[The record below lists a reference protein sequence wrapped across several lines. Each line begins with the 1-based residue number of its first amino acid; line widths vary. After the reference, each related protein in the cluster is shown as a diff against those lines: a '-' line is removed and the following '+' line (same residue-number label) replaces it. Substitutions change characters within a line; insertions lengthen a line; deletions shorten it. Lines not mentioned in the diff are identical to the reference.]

1 MVLGLYRSARNS
13 GDRRAEPALASG
25 GWPAAHSPY
34 RQAQC
39 DGIRV
44 QGFVLVFPA
53 QRMASLDCHH
63 HSGNPDGG
71 LQRASGFFSKMEY
84 VSMPIIMW
92 IYFLITVFV
101 LGMLIWNFVRE
112 KKSLND
118 AVLYLLVMIPLILR
132 LLRIK

>member
-1 MVLGLYRSARNS
+1 
-13 GDRRAEPALASG
+13 
-25 GWPAAHSPY
+25 
-34 RQAQC
+34 
-39 DGIRV
+39 
-44 QGFVLVFPA
+44 
-53 QRMASLDCHH
+53 
-63 HSGNPDGG
+63 
-71 LQRASGFFSKMEY
+71 MEY